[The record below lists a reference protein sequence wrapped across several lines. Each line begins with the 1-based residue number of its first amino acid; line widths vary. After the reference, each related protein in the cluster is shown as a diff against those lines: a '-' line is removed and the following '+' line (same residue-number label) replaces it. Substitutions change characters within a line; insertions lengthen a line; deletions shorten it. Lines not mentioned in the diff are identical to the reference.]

1 MLVINK
7 QTDYAILFIYNL
19 RQKKDFVPLSE
30 IVEKTK
36 LPQRF
41 LARIAAQLVKNQIIT
56 SREGKVGGYKL
67 SINLNK
73 LSLYDFLKI
82 FEKETVVC
90 RCLDD
95 NYDCRYEKI
104 CHHHHFLKDQ
114 LNNIFISRL
123 KKIKLNQLFDK

>member
-7 QTDYAILFIYNL
+7 QTDYAILFISNL

-73 LSLYDFLKI
+73 LSLYDFL
-82 FEKETVVC
+82 
-90 RCLDD
+90 R
-95 NYDCRYEKI
+95 
-104 CHHHHFLKDQ
+104 FLKKKQ
-114 LNNIFISRL
+114 LSVGVWTITMIVGM
-123 KKIKLNQLFDK
+123 KKFVIIITF